1 MDVVPRQSH
10 VTSTQTPPTTLVNT
24 GRLTNSIL
32 KTLTW
37 RCAGCGSIFMVF
49 LILSHTTL
57 AFNIHSDKC
66 YSSVSFYECNLWIHI
81 WVDIKWWW
89 SCTGSHRHGQSQ
101 LLVDIT
107 LLKELTELLKTDLAI
122 LILVHWHDG
131 PVHQLLQLL
140 LLEVAANHGL
150 QNLNILINYYNY

>member
-89 SCTGSHRHGQSQ
+89 STGSHGHGQSQ

-107 LLKELTELLKTDLAI
+107 LLQELTELLKTDLAI
-122 LILVHWHDG
+122 LIIDPCPLTRWSC
-131 PVHQLLQLL
+131 PP
-140 LLEVAANHGL
+140 AAAAASPWGCCQPWSSKPEH
-150 QNLNILINYYNY
+150 IN